1 MHLDEHRELTVFL
14 GDVSKKRKLNF
25 SGKTELHDQ
34 EGLMRCLYWKG
45 LQSLMQLL
53 WHKLSHYPKPILPAT
68 PCWLQLIQFEI
79 QTLWSLNL
87 DLGYPLMMWVLLNS
101 PQLFFL
107 HTTPAH
113 VPRHTWSTMC
123 TRINVHQLPDGGKKN
138 SMSPNLD
145 GTHTLY
151 WYIRHIQCLTPSA
164 SLIFVNKCS
173 LFPTGWD
180 RGSKSPGKLSKVEKK
195 SKNNTCLEPST
206 GYW

>member
-34 EGLMRCLYWKG
+34 EGLMWCLYWKG

-101 PQLFFL
+101 PQLFFFYTPHL
-107 HTTPAH
+107 HMSH
-113 VPRHTWSTMC
+113 VIHDQPCAQELTSTSCQMA
-123 TRINVHQLPDGGKKN
+123 GKKTAWVPIW
-138 SMSPNLD
+138 M
-145 GTHTLY
+145 G
-151 WYIRHIQCLTPSA
+151 HIHYTDISDTYNA
-164 SLIFVNKCS
+164 
-173 LFPTGWD
+173 
-180 RGSKSPGKLSKVEKK
+180 
-195 SKNNTCLEPST
+195 
-206 GYW
+206 